1 MFDSMVIEVDL
12 SEWEQQCCGDPF
24 RVGSTVTWK
33 LVARAPS
40 QDAGAVSRYREE
52 HHGETPEHV
61 PHLPVIGTVRAILG
75 LHCAFDE
82 GPNAGELAVRPGSEV
97 GVELEAVRRRH
108 PAAGILGRAPAAD
121 LPGAAGGR
129 RRHRAAGLRSWGAGL
144 GVGPARS
151 EAPGRRPV
159 RSAVCRARRSVR
171 QLRATALRAA
181 VGPGAPCAGGTRGRW
196 LGTVARRAR

>member
-40 QDAGAVSRYREE
+40 QDAGAVRRYREE

-97 GVELEAVRRRH
+97 GVELEAV
-108 PAAGILGRAPAAD
+108 PGAGTQ
-121 LPGAAGGR
+121 LPGYSAE
-129 RRHRAAGLRSWGAGL
+129 HRLLTYRVQLEVADGTEL
-144 GVGPARS
+144 
-151 EAPGRRPV
+151 PGYVPGEPV
-159 RSAVCRARRSVR
+159 
-171 QLRATALRAA
+171 
-181 VGPGAPCAGGTRGRW
+181 W
-196 LGTVARRAR
+196 E